1 MFVKIKNA
9 FLNIFDPKGK
19 KKAHKNKELSAS
31 AANINSSQ
39 PNLVSNTPNNLVS
52 LDLS

>member
-1 MFVKIKNA
+1 MLVKIKNA

-19 KKAHKNKELSAS
+19 KKAHKKKEISAS

-39 PNLVSNTPNNLVS
+39 PNLVSNTPNNPVS
-52 LDLS
+52 LDIN